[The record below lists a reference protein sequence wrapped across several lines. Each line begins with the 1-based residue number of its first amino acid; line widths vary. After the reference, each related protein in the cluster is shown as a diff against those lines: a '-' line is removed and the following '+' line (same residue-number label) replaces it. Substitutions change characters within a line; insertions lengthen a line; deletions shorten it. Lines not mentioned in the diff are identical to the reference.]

1 MGVTVSGLA
10 TCPSV
15 RPSPSLSMSV
25 CPPVPPTPPAG
36 LQPSLV
42 PPPQTQNEWEVA
54 EQRWREGLTR
64 CREEAEAHLR
74 EVQERV
80 DRLPQQVGVGLADS
94 PPAVP
99 TRSCPPTP
107 CFR

>member
-1 MGVTVSGLA
+1 MGVTVWGLA

-15 RPSPSLSMSV
+15 RPSPLPLPLDSGPHW
-25 CPPVPPTPPAG
+25 C
-36 LQPSLV
+36 
-42 PPPQTQNEWEVA
+42 PPQTQSEWEVA

-80 DRLPQQVGVGLADS
+80 DQLPQQVGVGQAAS
-94 PPAVP
+94 PPTVP
-99 TRSCPPTP
+99 GRSCPPAP
-107 CFR
+107 RFR

>member
-1 MGVTVSGLA
+1 MLPSRYLA
-10 TCPSV
+10 EPG
-15 RPSPSLSMSV
+15 
-25 CPPVPPTPPAG
+25 PTPPAG

-42 PPPQTQNEWEVA
+42 PPSQTQNEWEVA

-80 DRLPQQVGVGLADS
+80 DRLPQQVGVGR
-94 PPAVP
+94 AVSLRQMAGP
-99 TRSCPPTP
+99 WAVGTFCLL
-107 CFR
+107 